1 MTNVGG
7 RRVSFRG
14 PYDGSMSERERV
26 RSGTIVMAAL
36 LDLVLVHVFVTIG
49 RSSHDESLDVAGIGT
64 TAWPFIVG
72 LVAGWLVSLAW
83 RHPLAV
89 WPTGA
94 VIWAVTLGGGLLLR
108 FVSGQGV
115 QFAFVLVAAIS
126 LAVVLLGWRLVTLLA
141 MRRSRRRV
149 ETMAR

>member
-1 MTNVGG
+1 
-7 RRVSFRG
+7 
-14 PYDGSMSERERV
+14 
-26 RSGTIVMAAL
+26 MAAL

-49 RSSHDESLDVAGIGT
+49 RTSHHESLDMAGIGS
-64 TAWPFIVG
+64 TAWPFMVG

-94 VIWAVTLGGGLLLR
+94 VIWAVTLGAGLLLR
-108 FVSGQGV
+108 VASGQGV
-115 QFAFVLVAAIS
+115 QFAFVLVAAIT
-126 LAVVLLGWRLVTLLA
+126 LAVFLLGWRLVAVLV